1 MKNKKTLY
9 IMIPLVV
16 AIWGLIIWKIID
28 YQPSDRD
35 AISQF
40 LPAIEEIMSDT
51 VKYELS
57 FDYRDPFLRS
67 SGRSASAGKP
77 KSKQRAN
84 NIKQVDLTKETPIT
98 KPATLIY
105 RGEISGHR
113 YKVGLLEMEGNKV
126 LVREHTAVGEY
137 TILSVETDSLTLSYC
152 DKRFT
157 YEKQ

>member
-1 MKNKKTLY
+1 
-9 IMIPLVV
+9 MIPLVV
-16 AIWGLIIWKIID
+16 AIWGVIIWKIID
-28 YQPSDRD
+28 YQPSDRNTT
-35 AISQF
+35 SQF
-40 LPAIEEIMSDT
+40 LPATEETMTDT
-51 VKYELS
+51 AKYELS

-67 SGRSASAGKP
+67 SVRSASASKSL
-77 KSKQRAN
+77 SKQRAN
-84 NIKQVDLTKETPIT
+84 NIKQVDLTNETSVS

-113 YKVGLLEMEGNKV
+113 YKVGLLEMEGDKV
-126 LVREHTAVGEY
+126 LVREHTEVGEY